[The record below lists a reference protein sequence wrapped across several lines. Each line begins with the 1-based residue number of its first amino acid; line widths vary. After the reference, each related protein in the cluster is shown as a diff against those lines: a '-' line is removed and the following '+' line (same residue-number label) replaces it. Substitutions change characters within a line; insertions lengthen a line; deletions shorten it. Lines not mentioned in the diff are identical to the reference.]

1 MPFQI
6 PQAVHI
12 YDVLA
17 AGLVNLGDNPIEDE
31 RHLPA
36 TIFAI
41 GAGHVNPSRA
51 NDPGLIYDIQPQDY
65 VPYLCGL
72 SYTDQ
77 QVSAILQKKVT
88 CTISIPEAELNYLS
102 FSNKLGSETQK
113 YTRAVTNVG
122 EANSTYTV
130 EISPPEGV
138 EITVSPSSLYF
149 SKVKE
154 RITYQVTFKRSA
166 SGTVSNAN
174 FVQGY
179 LKWSSDKHYVQVPL
193 QLFWIS
199 ESTISHL
206 NKF

>member
-6 PQAVHI
+6 HQAVHM
-12 YDVLA
+12 YDVLS
-17 AGLVNLGDNPIEDE
+17 
-31 RHLPA
+31 R
-36 TIFAI
+36 
-41 GAGHVNPSRA
+41 HVNPSRA
-51 NDPGLIYDIQPQDY
+51 SDPGLIYDIQPQYY
-65 VPYLCGL
+65 VPYGL

-77 QVSAILQKKVT
+77 QVSTILQKKVT
-88 CTISIPEAELNYLS
+88 CTISIPEAELNYPS

-113 YTRAVTNVG
+113 YTRVVTNVG
-122 EANSTYTV
+122 EANSTCTV

-154 RITYQVTFKRSA
+154 RITDQVTFKRSA

-179 LKWSSDKHYVQVPL
+179 LKWSSDKHSVQVPL